1 MSRTIPMPWRDNK
14 WTMMGEFHR
23 NVILIPRGYGCDK
36 WAMICATPSGGV
48 MMSHVVA

>member
-23 NVILIPRGYGCDK
+23 NVILIP
-36 WAMICATPSGGV
+36 
-48 MMSHVVA
+48 VVVVVINRQ